1 MLKCD
6 FNKIAGNFIKIGF
19 WHGCFPVNSLHIFRT
34 PFINNTSRFD
44 LDDLDIP
51 KFLTKLSYFTGN
63 ILQLFYKCL
72 HDSLPKT
79 CKYELLVFY
88 IFQYQ
93 QWKRY
98 FRGFL
103 YSLKASEKGA
113 RKIKY
118 LCQISRNTD
127 YKTFV
132 FKPFLWNGKKGKWV
146 TLIIKV
152 CAAQKI
158 KFSIKDFFSTFFV
171 QCYLFRY
178 FQLRLSELCY
188 SLFAWRENA

>member
-93 QWKRY
+93 Q
-98 FRGFL
+98 
-103 YSLKASEKGA
+103 
-113 RKIKY
+113 
-118 LCQISRNTD
+118 
-127 YKTFV
+127 
-132 FKPFLWNGKKGKWV
+132 
-146 TLIIKV
+146 
-152 CAAQKI
+152 
-158 KFSIKDFFSTFFV
+158 
-171 QCYLFRY
+171 
-178 FQLRLSELCY
+178 
-188 SLFAWRENA
+188 